1 MERMNQSVTE
11 TGVQMDIAMYFSRV
25 ITFGFEAN
33 GITMP
38 FLQKSKIITV
48 AD

>member
-1 MERMNQSVTE
+1 MNQSVTG

-33 GITMP
+33 GITMH
-38 FLQKSKIITV
+38 FFTKIENNNRS
-48 AD
+48 